1 MSRTCLVFFILISYI
16 IDHDRGSL
24 WYIRMYGP
32 TIGFPGG
39 SDGKEHVCNVGDR
52 GSIPGSEKSLG
63 GGHGNPLQYSGLE
76 NPMDRGV

>member
-1 MSRTCLVFFILISYI
+1 MSRTCLVFCILISYI

-39 SDGKEHVCNVGDR
+39 SDGKEHVCNVETGV
-52 GSIPGSEKSLG
+52 PSLG
-63 GGHGNPLQYSGLE
+63 QENPLEEGMATHSSVLA
-76 NPMDRGV
+76 